1 MSDNGDHYTCEIL
14 AVESVTHDVRRFVVE
29 RPGGYAFE
37 PGQATEVSV
46 DDDQWRDKKRP
57 FTFTGLPD
65 NPNLEFTIKL
75 YPSHEGVTDHL
86 GDLKPGDR
94 LILHDVWGAI
104 TYRGPGVFIAG
115 GAGVTPFIAILR
127 MLERRGELGGNRLLF
142 SNKTADDIIL
152 HGELA
157 RLLGSDAT
165 FTLTQENHPRYH
177 RGRIDADFLKQ
188 QLDGFD
194 QPFYV
199 SGPPKMVEELTETL
213 KRLGANPDNV
223 VIEE

>member
-1 MSDNGDHYTCEIL
+1 MTDSGETHTCQIL
-14 AVESVTHDVRRFVVE
+14 AVESVTHDVRQFVVE
-29 RPGGYAFE
+29 RPGGYGFE
-37 PGQATEVSV
+37 PGQATEVAV
-46 DDDQWRDKKRP
+46 DDEKWRDKKRP

-75 YPSHEGVTDHL
+75 YPSHADVTDHL

-127 MLERRGELGGNRLLF
+127 MLEHRGELSGNRLLF

-152 HGELA
+152 HGDIV
-157 RLLGSDAT
+157 RMLGDDAT
-165 FTLTQENHPRYH
+165 FTLTQEEHPRFH
-177 RGRIDADFLKQ
+177 HGRIDADFLKQ
-188 QLDGFD
+188 HINDFD

-199 SGPPKMVEELTETL
+199 CGPPEMVEELTETL
-213 KRLGANPDNV
+213 KNLGASTDKV